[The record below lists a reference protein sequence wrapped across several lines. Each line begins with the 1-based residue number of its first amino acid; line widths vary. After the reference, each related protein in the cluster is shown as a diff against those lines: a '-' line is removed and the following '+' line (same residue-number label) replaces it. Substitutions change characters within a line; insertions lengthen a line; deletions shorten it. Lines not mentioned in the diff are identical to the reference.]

1 MGTYPWIVIDDDEPS
16 IRFFLTLA
24 MDQVVHTVLCETA
37 LAERAKLLSK
47 MIQIAEV
54 LDHYLHFMPRQQWQ
68 RACGSI
74 GLTSLTHMGVMF
86 SCCSSTTTSAG

>member
-1 MGTYPWIVIDDDEPS
+1 
-16 IRFFLTLA
+16 

-74 GLTSLTHMGVMF
+74 GLTS
-86 SCCSSTTTSAG
+86 